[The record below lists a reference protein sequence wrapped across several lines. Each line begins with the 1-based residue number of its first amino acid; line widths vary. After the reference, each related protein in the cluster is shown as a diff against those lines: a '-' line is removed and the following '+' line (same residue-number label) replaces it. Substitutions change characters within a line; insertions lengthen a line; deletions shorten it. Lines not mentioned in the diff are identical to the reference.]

1 MAKSILERQ
10 EAVPN
15 LLLYNLLEA
24 KAKSGK
30 TAFLIS
36 VLQRDYPTIELLID
50 YGANIKAVDGQ
61 SNSAFMVIA
70 EDLEWDDIPSKEICP
85 AIYEVIKIITSSR

>member
-15 LLLYNLLEA
+15 LLLYKLLEA

-36 VLQRDYPTIELLID
+36 VLRRDYPTIEMLID
-50 YGANIKAVDGQ
+50 YGANIYAVDGE
-61 SNSAFMVIA
+61 SNSALMVIA
-70 EDLEWDDIPSKEICP
+70 SNPEWDDIPSKEICP
-85 AIYEVIKIITSSR
+85 AIYEVI